1 MNPKTIVRY
10 AVELTPYAIFDMD
23 GTLLCSTGMWDH
35 VTDRILA
42 KYGKTI
48 THEQRMANMTLTV
61 EGTAAMFVQQLGVPL
76 TEPECAELIRAE
88 ARYGYAQEATVKPGV
103 EQVLAAMH
111 ARGVRMCVASGTET
125 PLIEAAL
132 TSHGL
137 MRWFEFA
144 VDCKNPDGKKK
155 PDVYLDALHR
165 FGVQNP
171 VQATVFE
178 DSPVG
183 IATARAAGFATV
195 GIYDEPMAEFWPQIT
210 QTADLP
216 AAPGRTGCKMCSRP
230 APYPTNKHET
240 IRIEACYEADHLYR
254 TVL

>member
-1 MNPKTIVRY
+1 MLHRHV
-10 AVELTPYAIFDMD
+10 
-23 GTLLCSTGMWDH
+23 GH

-195 GIYDEPMAEFWPQIT
+195 GIYDEPMASSGRDCPNGGFCQRTW
-210 QTADLP
+210 
-216 AAPGRTGCKMCSRP
+216 RTGCKMCSRP
-230 APYPTNKHET
+230 APHPANKHET

>member
-1 MNPKTIVRY
+1 
-10 AVELTPYAIFDMD
+10 VELTPYAIFDMD

-76 TEPECAELIRAE
+76 TEPECVELIRAE

-155 PDVYLDALHR
+155 PDVYLDALACRTPCRQPCLRIPPWGLPPHAP
-165 FGVQNP
+165 P
-171 VQATVFE
+171 V
-178 DSPVG
+178 SPPLAFMMSQWQSSG
-183 IATARAAGFATV
+183 RRSPKRRI
-195 GIYDEPMAEFWPQIT
+195 
-210 QTADLP
+210 LP

-230 APYPTNKHET
+230 APHPANKHET

>member
-1 MNPKTIVRY
+1 MHPKTIVRY

-88 ARYGYAQEATVKPGV
+88 ARYGYAQEGTVKPGV

-210 QTADLP
+210 QTADF
-216 AAPGRTGCKMCSRP
+216 ASRTWQDWLQNVQQTG
-230 APYPTNKHET
+230 PTPRK
-240 IRIEACYEADHLYR
+240 
-254 TVL
+254 

>member
-1 MNPKTIVRY
+1 MK
-10 AVELTPYAIFDMD
+10 LTPYAIFDMD

-144 VDCKNPDGKKK
+144 VDCKNPDGKRSRMYIWMLCTVLACRT
-155 PDVYLDALHR
+155 PCRQPCLRIPPWGLPPHAP
-165 FGVQNP
+165 P
-171 VQATVFE
+171 V
-178 DSPVG
+178 SPPLAFMMNQWQSSG
-183 IATARAAGFATV
+183 RRLPKRRI
-195 GIYDEPMAEFWPQIT
+195 
-210 QTADLP
+210 LP

-230 APYPTNKHET
+230 APHPANKHET

>member
-1 MNPKTIVRY
+1 MPEGLFFFAKFSILKTYCLLQGTILHPKTIVRY

-48 THEQRMANMTLTV
+48 THAQRMANMTLTV

-111 ARGVRMCVASGTET
+111 ACAW
-125 PLIEAAL
+125 
-132 TSHGL
+132 H
-137 MRWFEFA
+137 
-144 VDCKNPDGKKK
+144 
-155 PDVYLDALHR
+155 
-165 FGVQNP
+165 
-171 VQATVFE
+171 
-178 DSPVG
+178 
-183 IATARAAGFATV
+183 
-195 GIYDEPMAEFWPQIT
+195 
-210 QTADLP
+210 
-216 AAPGRTGCKMCSRP
+216 P
-230 APYPTNKHET
+230 APKH
-240 IRIEACYEADHLYR
+240 R
-254 TVL
+254 

>member
-1 MNPKTIVRY
+1 M
-10 AVELTPYAIFDMD
+10 ELTPYAIFDMD

-111 ARGVRMCVASGTET
+111 ARGVRRQPCLRIPPWGLPPHALPVSPPLAFMMNQWQSSGRRL
-125 PLIEAAL
+125 PKQRI
-132 TSHGL
+132 
-137 MRWFEFA
+137 
-144 VDCKNPDGKKK
+144 
-155 PDVYLDALHR
+155 
-165 FGVQNP
+165 
-171 VQATVFE
+171 
-178 DSPVG
+178 
-183 IATARAAGFATV
+183 
-195 GIYDEPMAEFWPQIT
+195 
-210 QTADLP
+210 LP

>member
-1 MNPKTIVRY
+1 M
-10 AVELTPYAIFDMD
+10 ELTPYAIFDMD

-88 ARYGYAQEATVKPGV
+88 ARYGYAQKATVKPGV

-183 IATARAAGFATV
+183 IVTARAAGFATV
-195 GIYDEPMAEFWPQIT
+195 GIYDEPMAEFWPQII
-210 QTADLP
+210 QTADF
-216 AAPGRTGCKMCSRP
+216 ASRTWQDWLQNVQQTGP
-230 APYPTNKHET
+230 APRK
-240 IRIEACYEADHLYR
+240 
-254 TVL
+254 